1 MSMAGGVGDFKAY
14 LPGQDPTVDGLL
26 TSFISLIKAKMND
39 TAAGEVKIVS
49 YATQVVAG
57 TNYVLKLLIADKE
70 FAAKIHVPL
79 PHTGGEPELM
89 EFAEAA

>member
-1 MSMAGGVGDFKAY
+1 MSVAGGFGDFKAY

-26 TSFISLIKAKMND
+26 TEAIKAEMNK

-57 TNYVLKLLIADKE
+57 TNYVLKLLIADNE
-70 FAAKIHVPL
+70 FTAKIHVPL

-89 EFAEAA
+89 EFAKAA